1 MATSMTIFVIFT
13 NRTVLYSKEE
23 VFNELTTWITF
34 LYFTMK
40 QLPIWASHE
49 IVNQTMPAG
58 FKANYHTTNMIID
71 STELLIEITSTFY
84 AQSQT
89 YSS

>member
-13 NRTVLYSKEE
+13 NCTVLCSKEE
-23 VFNELTTWITF
+23 VFNELTTCITF

-58 FKANYHTTNMIID
+58 FKGNYHATYMIID
-71 STELLIEITSTFY
+71 CTELFIEILSTFRV
-84 AQSQT
+84 QS
-89 YSS
+89 

>member
-1 MATSMTIFVIFT
+1 MTIFVILT
-13 NRTVLYSKEE
+13 NCTVFYSKEE
-23 VFNELTTWITF
+23 VFNELITWITF
-34 LYFTMK
+34 LYLTMK

-58 FKANYHTTNMIID
+58 FKANYHATNIIID
-71 STELLIEITSTFY
+71 CTELFIEIHSTFR

>member
-13 NRTVLYSKEE
+13 NCTVLCSKED
-23 VFNELTTWITF
+23 VFNELTTCITF

-40 QLPIWASHE
+40 QLPIWSSHE
-49 IVNQTMPAG
+49 IVIQTMPAG
-58 FKANYHTTNMIID
+58 FKANYHVTYMIID
-71 STELLIEITSTFY
+71 GPQLFMEILSTFR
-84 AQSQT
+84 AQSQI